1 MTLREAIELFKDHQK
16 NGMRDKT
23 RGSYGYLFRNL
34 EALFGDSAIEDIS
47 SQDLYQFLLL
57 LTEGRARSTARLRYA
72 QLKPFFNFMIERTHA
87 SMTNPCNDPL
97 LSKTFRAPRMK
108 QREIIGREVI
118 DEIIYRCQKVR
129 DRLILELQ
137 ARCGMRIGEVLGL
150 RASDVNGRRL
160 TIRRPK
166 SGRDEESA
174 FTPETLSGRLKTY
187 LESRNALLDQRLFP
201 ICYSTARSMIKRLG
215 DKNTAARPETPL
227 GHLCEPEWD
236 STRGHLQNNSPSPG
250 PQDDADVFG
259 QDKRGRGSA
268 LDGSAPRKVTKIRPG
283 PYRSGYKLQ
292 PYAWHSTRILGRQ
305 KALLAGESVARLL
318 GLHYPGPA
326 LG

>member
-118 DEIIYRCQKVR
+118 DEIIYRCRKAR
-129 DRLILELQ
+129 DGLILELQ

-174 FTPETLSGRLKTY
+174 FMPETVAGRL
-187 LESRNALLDQRLFP
+187 NAYCETHNILPDEKLFP
-201 ICYSTARSMIKRLG
+201 ICYSTARSLVKRLG
-215 DKNTAARPETPL
+215 DKMN
-227 GHLCEPEWD
+227 
-236 STRGHLQNNSPSPG
+236 
-250 PQDDADVFG
+250 V
-259 QDKRGRGSA
+259 
-268 LDGSAPRKVTKIRPG
+268 KIRPHDL
-283 PYRSGYKLQ
+283 RRHSAT
-292 PYAWHSTRILGRQ
+292 YASRNGIPLEVISKVILRHQDLKTRQMYLGKISETETLRWMDV
-305 KALLAGESVARLL
+305 L
-318 GLHYPGPA
+318 PGK
-326 LG
+326 